1 MARLTLKKLGYAVD
15 TVNNGK
21 KAVESVYQTP
31 YDLVLMDIQMP
42 EMDGIEATKAIR
54 SLPPSPHRSKTTI
67 PIIALTANAMK
78 GDEKICLEAGMNGY
92 LSKPLKRDQ
101 LIQILN
107 RHLLRNC

>member
-1 MARLTLKKLGYAVD
+1 MPPPTIEQGHPNRFRILCVDDNQINLKVARLTLKKLGYAVD

-54 SLPPSPHRSKTTI
+54 SLPPPLPIAPRPPSQSLRSQRM
-67 PIIALTANAMK
+67 P
-78 GDEKICLEAGMNGY
+78 
-92 LSKPLKRDQ
+92 
-101 LIQILN
+101 
-107 RHLLRNC
+107 